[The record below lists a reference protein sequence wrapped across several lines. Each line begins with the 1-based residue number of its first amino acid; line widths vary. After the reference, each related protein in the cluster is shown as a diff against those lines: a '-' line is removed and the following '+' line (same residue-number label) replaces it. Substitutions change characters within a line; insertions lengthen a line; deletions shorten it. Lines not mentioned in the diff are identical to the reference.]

1 MCDLPQTGK
10 NRVHDLKPFTLNLT
24 LPSRSINN
32 AITILPSWPRG
43 WLQRRAE
50 WKRAYAG
57 YARHDDPDSSS
68 GGEEEEADEGH
79 DDDEDMDYTEED
91 DDEPVS
97 PSSSVATY
105 PNTIP
110 FGLSRRMSD
119 RGEWQRPQYVT
130 AGCHSPASTS
140 SSRRRVRPDEPR
152 ILISNNDKTVKMFSL
167 RRRLDKQGELDERVS
182 RDERERMTSAHGEGW
197 DSYAPAMSAIRR
209 TVDGADAR
217 YRALENTLSS
227 GRALPPL
234 PPLPPRRQLFGN
246 PLGYE
251 SIGLNEGI
259 LAQDLG
265 RSPPASPAG
274 GRRAPEDVS
283 LRGTRYLGE
292 SISDYRARNPG
303 AHDDERR
310 MWQLLRNE
318 RRAELER
325 QIGLAPDPEAE
336 ACKLSSIGG
345 QRFKLAVNHSSL
357 SPDLRTMVTV
367 GDSTD
372 VYLHEV
378 IDGGTRFRPIGVY
391 RAATDSGFSTSW
403 SKDGRRFAVAS
414 QDGQVT
420 VWDHRSSRPLAIF
433 HTQPQGNV
441 RYHEVEERVMDPPVG
456 SQSGLEAARVVKF
469 SPEGSS
475 RDLLVFS
482 EELTRIHIVDA
493 RTFQTH
499 MYIEVPYD
507 VPGVPPSPSRRPRR
521 GVDGGLYGI
530 SGIAFDPTGDWLYA
544 GTERTVV
551 EWDLR
556 RYGGGE
562 GGTWSMA

>member
-1 MCDLPQTGK
+1 MALTRSGGILACGGQKGELYLCDLPQTGK
-10 NRVHDLKPFTLNLT
+10 IKPKAAMKPFSLNLT

-43 WLQRRAE
+43 WLQRRGE

-57 YARHDDPDSSS
+57 YARGRDDDLCDSDD
-68 GGEEEEADEGH
+68 ELDEEAEAEDVEPDVNFEIDEYM
-79 DDDEDMDYTEED
+79 DILDDYDDEVAT
-91 DDEPVS
+91 S
-97 PSSSVATY
+97 PASSVATY

-110 FGLSRRMSD
+110 FGLPRRMS
-119 RGEWQRPQYVT
+119 RHGEWQRPQYVT
-130 AGCHSPASTS
+130 RGGGGRHSPASTTS
-140 SSRRRVRPDEPR
+140 SKHMRPDEPR
-152 ILISNNDKTVKMFSL
+152 ILVSNNDKSVKMFSL
-167 RRRLDKQGELDERVS
+167 RRLLADREALDERAPP
-182 RDERERMTSAHGEGW
+182 RERLTSAHGEGW
-197 DSYAPAMSAIRR
+197 DAWAPAMSALRR
-209 TVDGADAR
+209 TVDGADTR
-217 YRALENTLSS
+217 YRALESTLGS
-227 GRALPPL
+227 
-234 PPLPPRRQLFGN
+234 
-246 PLGYE
+246 
-251 SIGLNEGI
+251 
-259 LAQDLG
+259 
-265 RSPPASPAG
+265 
-274 GRRAPEDVS
+274 RAPEDVA

-303 AHDDERR
+303 GDDRDERR
-310 MWQLLRNE
+310 IWQMLRAE
-318 RRAELER
+318 RAAELER
-325 QIGLAPDPEAE
+325 RIGLVSNPDGE

-378 IDGGTRFRPIGVY
+378 IDGGARFRPIGIY
-391 RAATDSGFSTSW
+391 NAATDSGFSTSW

-433 HTQPQGNV
+433 HTQPQGNA
-441 RYHEVEERVMDPPVG
+441 RYSDFDERAMDPPVG

-499 MYIEVPYD
+499 MYIEVPFD
-507 VPGVPPSPSRRPRR
+507 AAGVPPSPSRRPRR